1 MAKLIL
7 VQLVD
12 RPIQF
17 LQQLQPI
24 RGDARFDYPPIFY
37 LALAEDEFV
46 TLHTIQQAS
55 DIRIAR
61 NHSFADAA
69 AEQAVGL
76 RATKYAQYIVLG
88 GREASGL
95 NELFRFLGEGI
106 GRLQDRHEQ
115 VILEVRSGA
124 GGVGSRTH
132 ASNIVVITTIVKRK
146 VLHCRKCSGGK
157 LRAWPPDAGVLR

>member
-7 VQLVD
+7 VQLVNGA
-12 RPIQF
+12 IQF
-17 LQQLQPI
+17 LQQLQSFG
-24 RGDARFDYPPIFY
+24 GDARFDHPAIFY

-46 TLHTIQQAS
+46 TLHTVEQAS

-61 NHSFADAA
+61 NHAFADAA

-76 RATKYAQYIVLG
+76 RATKYAQYIILG

-106 GRLQDRHEQ
+106 GRLHARHEQ

-124 GGVGSRTH
+124 GGIGSRSH
-132 ASNIVVITTIVKRK
+132 GKNIVVITTIVKRK
-146 VLHCRKCSGGK
+146 VFELPAMRQ
-157 LRAWPPDAGVLR
+157 RQT